1 MFLAWYGAATRVWFQ
16 PPFLCNYEFRY
27 PVREFRLTRMRITLA
42 NDSVSGSNLATNLAM
57 CLDEEGYAGVGN
69 VLTPPELARI
79 STAIESVRKPGHP
92 AAVSNSSGVF
102 SLQNLADVVPKGP

>member
-1 MFLAWYGAATRVWFQ
+1 M
-16 PPFLCNYEFRY
+16 
-27 PVREFRLTRMRITLA
+27 
-42 NDSVSGSNLATNLAM
+42 TNLAM

-102 SLQNLADVVPKGP
+102 SLQNLADVVPEGP